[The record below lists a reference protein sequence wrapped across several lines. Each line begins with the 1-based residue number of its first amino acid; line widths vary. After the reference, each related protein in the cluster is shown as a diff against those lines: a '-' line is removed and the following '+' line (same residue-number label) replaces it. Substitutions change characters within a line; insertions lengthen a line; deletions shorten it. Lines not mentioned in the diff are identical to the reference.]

1 LGLIVGEQAIL
12 PKHYWAK
19 RDFNAT
25 NLEIPLGSGPYVL
38 AKVDA
43 GRSIVYQRNP
53 NYWAANLPV
62 NKGRYNFDTISYVSY
77 RDMTVAL
84 EGLKAG
90 QYDFRAEN
98 SAKNWATQYD
108 FPAIKQGN
116 VKKEMPV
123 DLTPQGMQGFLYN
136 TRKPLFQDIRGTP
149 STRLC
154 F

>member
-1 LGLIVGEQAIL
+1 
-12 PKHYWAK
+12 
-19 RDFNAT
+19 
-25 NLEIPLGSGPYVL
+25 
-38 AKVDA
+38 
-43 GRSIVYQRNP
+43 
-53 NYWAANLPV
+53 
-62 NKGRYNFDTISYVSY
+62 
-77 RDMTVAL
+77 MTVAL

-136 TRKPLFQDIRGTP
+136 TRKPLFQDIRVRQALAYAFDFEWSRQTSRG
-149 STRLC
+149 STAHGLGDAVRPNTLQA
-154 F
+154 FFTKNIGGFNQVHG